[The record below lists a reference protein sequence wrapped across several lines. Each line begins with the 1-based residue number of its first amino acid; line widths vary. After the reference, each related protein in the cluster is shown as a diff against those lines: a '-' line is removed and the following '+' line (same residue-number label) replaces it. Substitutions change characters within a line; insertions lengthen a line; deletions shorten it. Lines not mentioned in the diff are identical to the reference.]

1 MTTVV
6 LASASPRRHDLLTR
20 IGVRFVVRF
29 PDVDESPIAGEKPV
43 AYVARLAFAK
53 ALAVASSADELI
65 IAADTTVDCDGVIM
79 GKPRDRNDA
88 ESMLRTLSGRAHLV
102 HTGVTVRLGN
112 QGHTEVCTT
121 SVTFVP
127 LERATIDWYL
137 ATEEPLDKAGSYA
150 LQGAGAALVAS
161 VDGSVSSVVGL
172 PVHVVIGLA
181 ARLGVDLLSSPV
193 D

>member
-181 ARLGVDLLSSPV
+181 ARLGVDLLSSP
-193 D
+193 